1 MLRLIVKNLWAR
13 RRHNGWLLAEL
24 ILVSI
29 ITWVIADPL
38 VVITH
43 NRSLPEGFRS
53 EGLYLAKLSEL
64 HSASPLYRAEESDSI
79 HLVANFERILQRLRS
94 YEGVASVTPV
104 LGNMMPYGRS
114 IRTCQ
119 LKLDSTVVTSFV
131 MCFVEKSDFFQ
142 TLGLEGAEGMTAAQL
157 DGITFDPND
166 FVLTADASRSA
177 PLLRRTHMSD
187 DSLINR
193 VAGVVKPFR
202 MMSSKQPVVVSLY
215 PKKGIDPSQIPGD
228 ITLLFR
234 TEEGISADVFLHQ
247 FRLWM
252 SKELK
257 AGNLYVRSVKSYSSF
272 RTDHELTQGVTNK
285 YRFFL
290 VLGLFFL
297 VNLCLGVA
305 GTFWMQTR
313 SRSEEVGIMLSFGA
327 NPSYIMRL
335 LIGEGWVLTTLATVI
350 GCFVYFNY
358 AVSDGLHIS
367 SSNLSPDYLIN
378 NFGFHFLLVSLLVW
392 LILLLVV
399 TIGVYIPARRI
410 SRINP
415 VEALRDE

>member
-1 MLRLIVKNLWAR
+1 MRAGETMACWA
-13 RRHNGWLLAEL
+13 LL
-24 ILVSI
+24 
-29 ITWVIADPL
+29 
-38 VVITH
+38 
-43 NRSLPEGFRS
+43 
-53 EGLYLAKLSEL
+53 
-64 HSASPLYRAEESDSI
+64 DSI
-79 HLVANFERILQRLRS
+79 HLIANFERILQRLRS

-114 IRTCQ
+114 VSMYQ
-119 LKLDSTVVTSFV
+119 LKLDSTVVNSFV
-131 MCFVEKSDFFQ
+131 MHFVEKSDFFQ

-228 ITLLFR
+228 VTLLFR

>member
-1 MLRLIVKNLWAR
+1 M
-13 RRHNGWLLAEL
+13 
-24 ILVSI
+24 
-29 ITWVIADPL
+29 
-38 VVITH
+38 
-43 NRSLPEGFRS
+43 
-53 EGLYLAKLSEL
+53 
-64 HSASPLYRAEESDSI
+64 
-79 HLVANFERILQRLRS
+79 
-94 YEGVASVTPV
+94 
-104 LGNMMPYGRS
+104 
-114 IRTCQ
+114 
-119 LKLDSTVVTSFV
+119 
-131 MCFVEKSDFFQ
+131 
-142 TLGLEGAEGMTAAQL
+142 
-157 DGITFDPND
+157 
-166 FVLTADASRSA
+166 
-177 PLLRRTHMSD
+177 
-187 DSLINR
+187 
-193 VAGVVKPFR
+193 
-202 MMSSKQPVVVSLY
+202 
-215 PKKGIDPSQIPGD
+215 
-228 ITLLFR
+228 
-234 TEEGISADVFLHQ
+234 SADVFLHQ

-257 AGNLYVRSVKSYSSF
+257 AGNLYVRSVMSYSSL

-367 SSNLSPDYLIN
+367 SSNSSPDYLIN